1 LNEAMKDLILLVA
14 DKSMER
20 TLQGGLERPQ
30 SLGIRPI
37 TFDFRQHPGRDGG
50 TRTSGAQILALETSR
65 FSHAMLVL
73 DHEGSGTEQEPLEL
87 EHNLDS
93 QLAGT
98 WEKNAKAIVIAP
110 ELDAWMWGSD
120 NKLAELLHWPHSEP
134 IREWLTHRGF
144 EFHPNGKPRRPKE
157 ALEAIFPV
165 CRMPRSS
172 AIYQKIA
179 TNISL
184 TRCEDAA
191 FHRLRAQL
199 QLWFPRS
206 DKP

>member
-1 LNEAMKDLILLVA
+1 MKDLILLVA

-50 TRTSGAQILALETSR
+50 TRTSGAQILALERNR
-65 FSHAMLVL
+65 FSHALLVL
-73 DHEGSGTEQEPLEL
+73 DHEGSGTEQVPLEL
-87 EHNLDS
+87 ENTLNS

-98 WEKNAKAIVIAP
+98 WGERAKAIVIAP

-120 NKLAELLHWPHSEP
+120 NKLAELLHWPFPES
-134 IREWLTHRGF
+134 IREWLAKRGF
-144 EFHPNGKPRRPKE
+144 EFQPNGKPLRPKE
-157 ALEAIFPV
+157 ALEAIFPA

-184 TRCEDAA
+184 TRCEDPA
-191 FHRLRAQL
+191 FHRLKAQL
-199 QLWFPRS
+199 QFWFPR
-206 DKP
+206 DDRP

>member
-1 LNEAMKDLILLVA
+1 MKDLILLVA
-14 DKSMER
+14 DKRMER
-20 TLQGGLERPQ
+20 ALQGGLERPQ
-30 SLGIRPI
+30 SLGIRPVA
-37 TFDFRQHPGRDGG
+37 FDFRQHPGRDGG

-87 EHNLDS
+87 ENSLDS

-98 WEKNAKAIVIAP
+98 WGENAKAIVITP
-110 ELDAWMWGSD
+110 ELDVWMWGSD
-120 NKLAELLHWPHSEP
+120 NKLAELLHWPHSDS
-134 IREWLTHRGF
+134 IRAWLAKRGF
-144 EFHPNGKPRRPKE
+144 EFQPNGKPLRPKE

-165 CRMPRSS
+165 CHMPRSS
-172 AIYQKIA
+172 ATYQKIA

-184 TRCEDAA
+184 TRCEDPA
-191 FHRLRAQL
+191 FHRLRDQL

-206 DKP
+206 DTP

>member
-1 LNEAMKDLILLVA
+1 MKHFLYPPEV
-14 DKSMER
+14 
-20 TLQGGLERPQ
+20 
-30 SLGIRPI
+30 
-37 TFDFRQHPGRDGG
+37 FDFRQHPGRDGG
-50 TRTSGAQILALETSR
+50 TRTSGAQILALERSR

-87 EHNLDS
+87 ENSLDS
-93 QLAGT
+93 QLAGS
-98 WEKNAKAIVIAP
+98 WGDQAKAIVIAP

-120 NKLAELLHWPHSEP
+120 NKLAEILHWPHAEP
-134 IREWLTHRGF
+134 IREWLAKRGF
-144 EFHPNGKPRRPKE
+144 EFQQNGKPMRPKE
-157 ALEAIFPV
+157 ALEVIFPV

-184 TRCEDAA
+184 TRCEDTA
-191 FHRLRAQL
+191 FHRLRNQL

-206 DKP
+206 DTP